1 MQPQLSPAQPET
13 VPAGKARAVDRAGC
27 SAAAT
32 GRGSRQ
38 RWQSQPQPPPAQHDA
53 ETTAPAVPAV
63 PAVSGVEGN
72 AEAAAEAKGTT
83 AP

>member
-1 MQPQLSPAQPET
+1 VQDDAE
-13 VPAGKARAVDRAGC
+13 
-27 SAAAT
+27 AA
-32 GRGSRQ
+32 
-38 RWQSQPQPPPAQHDA
+38 A

-63 PAVSGVEGN
+63 SGVEGNDDAEAKGTTAQAVSAVSAVDGN